1 MAEVELVKKPLHVLI
16 IDDVEND
23 ALLLADHLQSGGLKM
38 EWHHAENAQSVIEA
52 MQQSWDIVF
61 SDYSMP
67 NFSGFEALKIVREH
81 DKNVP
86 FIFNSGTIGEET
98 AVDAMR
104 AGAQDY
110 VIKGQMN
117 RILPIVERELRE
129 AELRRQRQHSD
140 QVLSQLSMVVKQAAD
155 SVFITDPRGYFEYVN
170 PAFEKLTGY
179 SAEEVE
185 GYTPA
190 ILRSGNHDRDY
201 YRRLWK
207 TITSGEIFKST
218 TINKRKNGEL
228 FYEEKV
234 ITPLKDE
241 QGKITHYVSTGRDI
255 TERMQAEGG
264 RTRLAAILEATP
276 DLVAIL
282 EPDGKLRYV
291 NGAGRNLLGITQD
304 ENIEGRSLQEIFP
317 EAMEEQLRGEV
328 LPQVQSF
335 GSWSG
340 ETILTTADGHH
351 MPVSQVVLA
360 HRDNNGNIEF
370 YSIIARDISE
380 RKQFESELQ
389 HRVNHDSLTDLPNR
403 FYLIERLSKAL
414 SHARRTSTQVAVMFL
429 DLNNFK
435 RVNDSLGHAAGD
447 MLLQQVARRLQ
458 SCMRPN
464 DVIARH
470 GGDEFTIMVTD
481 LEREEGALAVI
492 RKLHSVFELPIFVND
507 NELYIN
513 FSTGVALF
521 PHDGDN
527 VEDLLRHAD
536 TAMYRAKSSGSS
548 QYRFYAPDMN
558 ERGHELLAMEADLR
572 HALDKN
578 EFLLH
583 YQPQFDLHKGQL
595 VGTEALIRWQHD
607 ERGLVSP
614 ADFIPL
620 LENSGL
626 IIPVGEW
633 VMHEACRMHRRWRES
648 GIVGQ
653 RISINVSAS
662 QFNDDDLLN
671 KIRCAIKEE
680 DMPAGALELEITENI
695 LMQDAQSAVEILQA
709 LHAQGVRTAIDDFG
723 TGYSSLAYLK
733 RFPLNVLKIDR
744 EFVSDLGQDKE
755 DAAIVEA
762 SISLAQKLGLEVV
775 AEGVETAEQLEF
787 LCNHGCD
794 LVQGF
799 YMSKPLSRL
808 QAMEYMSYISH
819 LKKSKAVA

>member
-1 MAEVELVKKPLHVLI
+1 MTKAELKKNIRVLI
-16 IDDVEND
+16 IDDVEDD
-23 ALLLADHLQSGGLKM
+23 ALLLADHLQSGGLLM
-38 EWHHAENAQSVIEA
+38 EWQHAVNESALLAA
-52 MQQSWDIVF
+52 MNSSWDIVF
-61 SDYSMP
+61 SDFSMP
-67 NFSGFEALKIVREH
+67 NFSGFAALKIVRQFDE
-81 DKNVP
+81 NVP
-86 FIFNSGTIGEET
+86 FIFNSGALGEAT
-98 AVDAMR
+98 AVEAMR

-110 VIKGQMN
+110 VIKGQMT

-129 AELRRQRQHSD
+129 TELRRGRLKSD
-140 QVLSQLSMVVKQAAD
+140 QMLSQLSLVVKQAAD
-155 SVFITDPRGYFEYVN
+155 SVFITDPKGYFEYVN
-170 PAFEKLTGY
+170 PAFERLTGY
-179 SAEEVE
+179 SSVEVK
-185 GYTPA
+185 GKKPS
-190 ILRSGNHDRDY
+190 ILRSGSHAGDY
-201 YRRLWK
+201 YRRLWH
-207 TITSGEIFKST
+207 TIAQGEIFKST
-218 TINKRKNGEL
+218 TINKRKSGEL

-241 QGKITHYVSTGRDI
+241 KGKITHYVSTGRDI

-282 EPDGKLRYV
+282 EPGGKLRYV
-291 NGAGRNLLGITQD
+291 NGAGRNLLGIAQE
-304 ENIEGRSLQEIFP
+304 ENVEGRDLGDFFPQEM
-317 EAMEEQLRGEV
+317 AEQLLVEV
-328 LPQVQSF
+328 LPQAQSV

-340 ETILTTADGHH
+340 ETILYTADGRE

-360 HRDNNGNIEF
+360 HYDNERNIEF
-370 YSIIARDISE
+370 FSTIARDISE

-389 HRVNHDSLTDLPNR
+389 HRANYDSLTDLPNR
-403 FYLIERLSKAL
+403 FYLIERLRKAL
-414 SHARRTSTQVAVMFL
+414 NHARRTSTQVAVMFL

-435 RVNDSLGHAAGD
+435 RVNDSLGHAVGD
-447 MLLQQVARRLQ
+447 VLLQQVAKRLL

-492 RKLHSVFELPIFVND
+492 RKLHQVFELPVFVND
-507 NELYIN
+507 NELYVN

-558 ERGHELLAMEADLR
+558 ERGHELLSMEADLR

-578 EFLLH
+578 EFLLN
-583 YQPQFDLHKGQL
+583 YQPQFDLRRGQL
-595 VGTEALIRWQHD
+595 VGTEALIRWQHAK
-607 ERGLVSP
+607 RGLVSP
-614 ADFIPL
+614 GDFIPL
-620 LENSGL
+620 LENSGM

-633 VMHEACRMHRRWRES
+633 VLHESCRTHRRWREA
-648 GIVGQ
+648 GIMGQ
-653 RISINVSAS
+653 RISVNVSAS

-671 KIRCAIKEE
+671 KIRHAIKEE
-680 DMPAGALELEITENI
+680 NMPSGALELEITENI
-695 LMQDAQSAVEILQA
+695 LMQDVQTATEILNA
-709 LHAQGVRTAIDDFG
+709 LHAIGVRTAIDDFG

-744 EFVSDLGQDKE
+744 TFVSDLGKDKE

-775 AEGVETAEQLEF
+775 AEGVETAEQLSF
-787 LCNHGCD
+787 LQARGCD
-794 LVQGF
+794 MVQGF
-799 YMSKPLSRL
+799 YMSKPLTEV
-808 QAMEYMSYISH
+808 QAMEYLSYIWH
-819 LKKSKAVA
+819 LKRAVGY

>member
-1 MAEVELVKKPLHVLI
+1 MTEKPLQVLI
-16 IDDVEND
+16 IDDVEDD
-23 ALLLADHLQSGGLKM
+23 AMLLADHLQDGGLVIN
-38 EWHHAENAQSVIEA
+38 WRHVENEQSLLAA
-52 MQQSWDIVF
+52 MRQHWDIVF
-61 SDYSMP
+61 SDFSMP

-81 DKNVP
+81 DLNVP

-98 AVDAMR
+98 AVEAMR

-110 VIKGQMN
+110 VIKGQMV

-129 AELRRQRQHSD
+129 AELRRQWQQSD
-140 QVLSQLSMVVKQAAD
+140 QMLSQLSLVVKQAAD

-179 SAEEVE
+179 SAAEVK
-185 GYTPA
+185 GKTPV
-190 ILRSGNHDRDY
+190 ILRSGSHAEDY
-201 YRRLWK
+201 YRHMWQ
-207 TITSGEIFKST
+207 TITQGKIFKAT
-218 TINKRKNGEL
+218 TINRRKNGDL

-234 ITPLKDE
+234 ITPLKDDK
-241 QGKITHYVSTGRDI
+241 GKITHYVSTGRDI

-282 EPDGKLRYV
+282 EPGGKLRYL
-291 NGAGRNLLGITQD
+291 NGAGRNLLGLSQEAD
-304 ENIEGRSLQEIFP
+304 IEGSRINDIFP
-317 EAMEEQLRGEV
+317 EAMAEQLIVEV
-328 LPQVQSF
+328 LPEVQRV

-340 ETILTTADGHH
+340 ETVLRTASGDD

-360 HRDNNGNIEF
+360 HHDNDGGIEF
-370 YSIIARDISE
+370 FSTIARDISE

-389 HRVNHDSLTDLPNR
+389 HRASHDSLTDLPNR
-403 FYLIERLSKAL
+403 FYLIERLKSAL
-414 SHARRTSTQVAVMFL
+414 NHARRTSTQVAVMFL

-447 MLLQQVARRLQ
+447 TLLQLVAKRLL

-470 GGDEFTIMVTD
+470 GGDEFTIMVTE
-481 LEREEGALAVI
+481 LEREEDALVVI
-492 RKLHSVFELPIFVND
+492 RRLHSVFERPIFVD
-507 NELYIN
+507 SNELYIN
-513 FSTGVALF
+513 FSTGISIY

-527 VEDLLRHAD
+527 VGDLLRHAD

-558 ERGHELLAMEADLR
+558 ERGHELLSMEADLR

-583 YQPQFDLHKGQL
+583 YQPQFDLHRAQL
-595 VGTEALIRWQHD
+595 VGTEALIRWQHSH
-607 ERGLVSP
+607 RGLVSP
-614 ADFIPL
+614 GDFIPL
-620 LENSGL
+620 LENSGM
-626 IIPVGEW
+626 IIQVGEW
-633 VMHEACRMHRRWRES
+633 VMHEACAMHRRWREA
-648 GIVGQ
+648 GIMDQ
-653 RISINVSAS
+653 RVSINVSAS

-671 KIRCAIKEE
+671 KVRRAIEE
-680 DMPAGALELEITENI
+680 EKMPAGALELEITENI
-695 LMQDAQSAVEILQA
+695 LMQDPQTAAEILQA
-709 LHAQGVRTAIDDFG
+709 LHAHGVRTAIDDFG

-744 EFVSDLGQDKE
+744 EFVSDLGHDNE

-762 SISLAQKLGLEVV
+762 SISLAQNLGLEVV
-775 AEGVETAEQLEF
+775 AEGVETIKQLDF
-787 LCNHGCD
+787 LRAHSCD
-794 LVQGF
+794 MVQGF
-799 YMSKPLSRL
+799 YLSKPMPEL
-808 QAMEYMSYISH
+808 QATEYLSYIWQV
-819 LKKSKAVA
+819 KKPGHRKAASS